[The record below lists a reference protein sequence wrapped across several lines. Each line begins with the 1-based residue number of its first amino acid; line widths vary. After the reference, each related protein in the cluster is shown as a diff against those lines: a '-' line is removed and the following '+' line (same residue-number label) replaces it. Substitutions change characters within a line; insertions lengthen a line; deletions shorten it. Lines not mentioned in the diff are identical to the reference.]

1 LLDGGGSHS
10 NSRIRAAYWPDPR
23 CGHTFWGSALDR
35 LPQGHAVITNG
46 VLGVLWTALG
56 LGCFYIGLTWIN
68 GLLGHFLTPMFLLTA
83 SRFLKPEQPDATAD
97 RESAR

>member
-1 LLDGGGSHS
+1 M
-10 NSRIRAAYWPDPR
+10 
-23 CGHTFWGSALDR
+23 
-35 LPQGHAVITNG
+35 ITNG

-83 SRFLKPEQPDATAD
+83 SRFLKPEQPDASAD
-97 RESAR
+97 ASAEGEPAR

>member
-1 LLDGGGSHS
+1 M
-10 NSRIRAAYWPDPR
+10 
-23 CGHTFWGSALDR
+23 
-35 LPQGHAVITNG
+35 ITNG

-83 SRFLKPEQPDATAD
+83 SRFLKPEQPEVDAE
-97 RESAR
+97 REPAR